1 MQLFLYIGFDTGY
14 LPNKV
19 EALSEATRIP
29 PEKVKE
35 VQERTRERN
44 LILREMKNH
53 SSLTIDELSKAT
65 GIEKSRL
72 LKHII
77 AMRQF
82 GKVLI
87 VGEQDNQLLYS
98 LPKEN

>member
-1 MQLFLYIGFDTGY
+1 
-14 LPNKV
+14 
-19 EALSEATRIP
+19 
-29 PEKVKE
+29 
-35 VQERTRERN
+35 
-44 LILREMKNH
+44 MKNH
-53 SSLTIDELSKAT
+53 NSLTIDELSKAT

-98 LPKEN
+98 LPKES

>member
-1 MQLFLYIGFDTGY
+1 
-14 LPNKV
+14 V
-19 EALSEATRIP
+19 EALSEKTRMP

-35 VQERTRERN
+35 MQERARERS

-53 SSLTIDELSKAT
+53 SSLTIDDLSKAT

-72 LKHII
+72 LKHMI

-87 VGEQDNQLLYS
+87 VGEQDNQLLYG
-98 LPKEN
+98 LPEEC